1 MAITVAEQTG
11 RTTKIGLYLKRDHT
25 RQFVAVTTAD
35 EGSYA
40 VSTAAGIPS
49 IGAAHPEDPVALC
62 VDVDSKPHAG
72 ERDKW
77 IVNLKYTN
85 DLPEEDIDDDDPT
98 SARPK
103 SSWGADDF
111 SRFVSEDR
119 DGAAIVNKAGDRYED
134 PIEIIDTFPT
144 LTITKNLNSFNVS
157 TVFAYNNS
165 TNSDTFKGAA
175 PGTLR
180 VKITASE
187 EWRGDAAYWATSYVF
202 RYNPNGWQ
210 PSILEQ
216 GLYQKIPSIYGPT
229 IFSKVPCTEKGK
241 GASDSDK
248 VTVPVPLDANGVQID
263 PDTLHDIPCPA
274 QFTTWNV
281 LPELPYA
288 ALGV

>member
-77 IVNLKYTN
+77 IINLKYTN

-144 LTITKNLNSFNVS
+144 LTITKNINSFNVA
-157 TVFAYNNS
+157 TAFAYNNS

-187 EWRGDAAYWATSYVF
+187 EWRGDAPYWAASYVF

-216 GLYQKIPSIYGPT
+216 GLHQLWNAN
-229 IFSKVPCTEKGK
+229 KVPCTVK
-241 GASDSDK
+241 GAAPFDSDS
-248 VTVPVPLDANGVQID
+248 VENPVPLDVNGLQID
-263 PDTLHDIPCPA
+263 PTTLHNVPCPA